1 MCDPWMLFVI
11 EALVPLMSYLYLTNL
26 NIMPYVG
33 RSFVGNLRAASVGEL
48 REREAAM
55 AVAGRLLS
63 VVVSDGILARLLLE
77 WHRFNLSMN
86 ETARDSKRQQETHR
100 DSKRRTETDRD
111 TSECIIR
118 FWALQEIVEMTT
130 DISKIDLRPMTDQE
144 LVLYEK
150 SIRRLRG
157 KVGKRIRQKQD
168 EASATVKANR
178 KNKRDEV

>member
-1 MCDPWMLFVI
+1 
-11 EALVPLMSYLYLTNL
+11 
-26 NIMPYVG
+26 
-33 RSFVGNLRAASVGEL
+33 
-48 REREAAM
+48 
-55 AVAGRLLS
+55 
-63 VVVSDGILARLLLE
+63 
-77 WHRFNLSMN
+77 MN